1 MSKLLSVSTMVEAP
15 FIIVEVGGYK
25 FGQIS
30 KHKNATGVTIDFPN
44 FVKNVTIK
52 KVNGEVNT
60 YTINMSYQ
68 ISPGSD
74 PNLVDK
80 IFSSVADT
88 RTLTISYGDYNSP
101 GHIFKEEETLITN
114 VKSNLNFSS
123 SNITYV
129 VTCVS
134 KAMSLLSTNHNFPA
148 VKAKPSSIIFRLL
161 TNSSY
166 GLTNAF
172 KGMLSISKVIREGLI
187 CTDDKEVQLDAKP
200 LTNVLEYLNYL
211 VTCMIPDT
219 AGSSVHRSSSGTL
232 HGGGSGTF
240 GGSST
245 HTSSSGA
252 THGGRGGNL
261 HGGGGGNFNTEISNS
276 IYKMT
281 IVDDNKNKMGGSYF
295 TVTKVSAQAATSLED
310 AYEIDVG
317 FPGDNFVTSFS
328 LRDSEQW
335 TILYDNSTSKP
346 EQFTYKFDNEGVLIK
361 EPSNSLTRSKSKYV
375 NEADETTWWTEV
387 TQFPISASMT
397 LKGLVRPT
405 MLMSYVKINVIFYGR
420 KHISS
425 GTYIITE
432 EEDTVSES
440 GYRTS
445 LSLLRVS
452 GD

>member
-1 MSKLLSVSTMVEAP
+1 MSKLLSVDTMVEAP
-15 FIIVEVGGYK
+15 FIIVEVGGYT
-25 FGQIS
+25 FGQVS
-30 KHKNATGVTIDFPN
+30 KHRTASGVTVDFPN

-60 YTINMSYQ
+60 YTITMSYQ
-68 ISPGSD
+68 IAPGDD

-80 IFSSVADT
+80 VFSSVADT

-101 GHIFKEEETLITN
+101 GHVFKEEETLITN
-114 VKSNLNFSS
+114 VKSNLNFSA
-123 SNITYV
+123 SNISYT

-134 KAMSLLSTNHNFPA
+134 KAMSLLSTNHSFPA
-148 VKAKPSSIIFRLL
+148 VKAKPSSIIFKLL
-161 TNSSY
+161 TNPVY
-166 GLTNAF
+166 GLTTAF
-172 KGMLSISKVIREGLI
+172 KGMLSISKVIQAGLI
-187 CTDDKEVQLDAKP
+187 STDDKEVQLEAKP

-211 VTCMIPDT
+211 VNCMIPDSVN
-219 AGSSVHRSSSGTL
+219 GSSVHLSSAWNL
-232 HGGGSGTF
+232 HGGAGGSF
-240 GGSST
+240 SST
-245 HTSSSGA
+245 HVSVSGA
-252 THGGRGGNL
+252 THGG
-261 HGGGGGNFNTEISNS
+261 GGGSISDS
-276 IYKMT
+276 IYKLT

-295 TVTKVSAQAATSLED
+295 TVTKVSTQAATSLEN

-335 TILYDNSTSKP
+335 TILYNNSVNKP

-361 EPSNSLTRSKSKYV
+361 EPSNSLTRSKAKFVRES
-375 NEADETTWWTEV
+375 DEDSWWTEV
-387 TQFPISASMT
+387 TQFPISATMS

-405 MLMSYVKINVIFYGR
+405 MLMSYVKLNVIFYGR

-425 GTYIITE
+425 GNYIITE

-440 GYRTS
+440 GYRTT

>member
-1 MSKLLSVSTMVEAP
+1 MVEAP
-15 FIIVEVGGYK
+15 FIIVEIGGYK

-30 KHKNATGVTIDFPN
+30 KQKNATGVTVDFPN

-60 YTINMSYQ
+60 YVINMSYQ

-114 VKSNLNFSS
+114 VKSNLNFSA

-129 VTCVS
+129 ITCVS

-148 VKAKPSSIIFRLL
+148 IKAKPSSIIFRLL

-172 KGMLSISKVIREGLI
+172 KGMLSISKVIKEGLI

-211 VTCMIPDT
+211 VNCMIPDT
-219 AGSSVHRSSSGTL
+219 AGSSVHRSSSG
-232 HGGGSGTF
+232 
-240 GGSST
+240 
-245 HTSSSGA
+245 A
-252 THGGRGGNL
+252 THGGS
-261 HGGGGGNFNTEISNS
+261 GGNFNTEISNS

-335 TILYDNSTSKP
+335 TILYDNSISKP
-346 EQFTYKFDNEGVLIK
+346 EQFTYKFNNEGVLIK

-375 NEADETTWWTEV
+375 NEADESTWWTEV

-425 GTYIITE
+425 GSYIITE